1 MSYPNNPNT
10 FLAMLFRM
18 KHISRWSLMFNT
30 QPENLM
36 QHTVECAFITHFLA
50 LTGNTYFG
58 KNYDAEKLCAYALF
72 HDVSE
77 VLTGDLP
84 TPVKYFNKEIKTAY
98 KDIESIACEKLL
110 SHLPKEMREVY
121 SDYFDSDNLS
131 SEEKKLIK
139 IADKLCAYLKCVTE
153 LNASN
158 SEFLPARESIRE
170 QLERTESDELRYFLD
185 NCLPSFTLS
194 LDDLKG
200 TL

>member
-1 MSYPNNPNT
+1 LDNT

-30 QPENLM
+30 QHENLM
-36 QHTVECAFITHFLA
+36 QHTVECAFIAHFLA
-50 LTGNTYFG
+50 LTGNCYFG
-58 KNYDAEKLCAYALF
+58 KDYDAEKLCAYALF

-77 VLTGDLP
+77 VLTGDMP
-84 TPVKYFNKEIKTAY
+84 TPVKYFNEDIKSAY
-98 KDIESIACEKLL
+98 KDIELIACQRLL
-110 SHLPKEMREVY
+110 SHLPEEMRKIY
-121 SDYFDSDNLS
+121 ADYFDSDNLN
-131 SEEKKLIK
+131 EDERKLIK

-158 SEFLPARESIRE
+158 NEFRSAAESIRA
-170 QLERTESDELRYFLD
+170 QLEDTRQDSDELSYFLD
-185 NCLPSFTLS
+185 NCVDSFALS